1 MNTQPDLTLTAPR
14 VSDGPVKGGNGA
26 FSDPS
31 QWIDVTD
38 PDNTGTLAPASSDD
52 ADFPSGGDVS
62 GSGDV
67 AALTVESSV
76 EFSANVSAGSIT
88 NSGQVTISGGTL
100 STTGEL
106 NNTGGITLGSGALI
120 SDFVSDTGNIGVG
133 SGGSLSTTANLYV
146 GSGGDGTLSVTN
158 GASVDVGTFTEIG
171 GAGGY
176 GTVTIDGSQWTSGPA
191 VPPGTSTQTGNVDVG
206 DDGTGGLTVTN
217 GSTVTV
223 NGGIYV
229 GSADPGETG
238 SGTLTIDGGS
248 TVYANGDF
256 GVRLAQDPGSSGT
269 LILTGAGTELFAGS
283 ASVTD
288 SDEFSIGS
296 ASGSG
301 TAVVADGALAVTED
315 FAIGS
320 GVEGHPNGGTGVGTI
335 KSGATVESGS
345 GQVGAFG
352 GTGTLTVDDALW
364 AITGEL
370 DIGAEGGQT
379 QIANGTLIVQNRG
392 TVTDAT
398 GSIATFAA
406 SGTEQGTTGTVTITG
421 PASRWDNTGDLDVG
435 NGGTGALTIQDGG
448 SVSVG
453 GLLDI
458 GTQSGAV
465 GTVTVADSASS
476 IALAGDLT
484 VGDAGTGTLAL
495 ANGTST
501 AITGDTDI
509 GAQQGGDGTV
519 DLNPGAFLGGGGDLT
534 VGYGGIGDLELSNA
548 STATFGGD
556 LGEAAEGGSSGTI
569 TVDNSIFDVTGSATV
584 GDGGS
589 GTLSAI
595 DGSTFDVGAVAQIG
609 NSTGGNGGLLLDASQ
624 MAIGPAVPSDT
635 STQAGNLG
643 IGNDSTGV
651 ATVTDGATLT
661 VNGGIYV
668 GSADPGDTASG
679 TLTIDGGS
687 TVYANGDFGVRLGQD
702 PGSSGT
708 LVVTGAGSALF
719 AGSPSVTGVDE
730 FGVASGAGAATAV
743 IADQALVQ
751 TEDFFFGSVVEPYT
765 DGGTGSATMESAA
778 TVESGD
784 GGVGAFGGSGSITV
798 DDALWAITGELDVGQ
813 SGGATQVGQGLLIVQ
828 DGGTVTDATG
838 TVATYQPGSGQQT
851 ETGTVVV
858 TGAAS
863 LWDTSGDLYVGDAA
877 AGTLS
882 ISDGGTVVVGG
893 NLDIG
898 TQTSAVGTVML
909 SGSTSTL
916 SVTGPVIVG
925 DDGNG
930 VLDLSQGAT
939 LTADSLMIGST
950 GGGGGTLAVDG
961 ATLTVDGNANVDTGT
976 LDVEN
981 GATLTVT
988 GSLTGGGIAGSSA
1001 TISIGDAQVTADV
1014 GGNLLVGEGG
1024 TLDLEVGGGI
1034 TVSVG
1039 SDVLIALAQ
1048 GGSGTLTVSDMGT
1061 TLNDLLGEVGVGV
1074 AGNGTLAIV
1083 AGATLISQQAD
1094 IGELAGA
1101 GGTVTLIDA
1110 SSLWDAGP
1118 LVVGD
1123 GGTGSLDIDS
1133 FATLLTVGAAL
1144 GDTAGSVG
1152 YVNVENRGT
1161 WADTGALIVGQL
1173 GRGTLDIFSG
1183 STVTETTTTD
1193 VGVQIGS
1200 SSLLTLDTGAWLT
1213 ADSVVMSDGATLSIS
1228 SGAVLTVLGNA
1239 NIRDPAL
1246 DPVGLLVNGVGTID
1260 AATVVATG
1268 AAIFVGDTLGPLA
1281 GGAGVLTVSGGATVH
1296 AGETNIGVAG
1306 DGTLAL
1312 IEPDTN
1318 WQNDTGETVGYGGTL
1333 LVLAGSTLTDLAG
1346 ANVLGS
1352 ATISAATWAVTGDIR
1367 VEQSGTGSPTA
1378 TMTVRNG
1385 ATVSDTDGTVSSASV
1400 LVDGATWTGSAS
1412 LVIGSGGSVDV
1423 TDQGMLNNAGELDIG
1438 ESTGSGDPAVLQVTS
1453 AGVSADYLSIVSTG
1467 TLLAS
1472 QAGFVSADDV
1482 VGSGGN
1488 LGVDYGRVLAGMDG
1502 ATFLGTAITVT
1513 DGQLVS
1519 ISTIS
1524 LASTTV
1530 TVDATGTISALT
1542 SLELENAGI
1551 GLSTVTLDN
1560 GTLTAGLV
1568 TLDATS
1574 TIIGT
1579 GAIVGNVSGGTIIA
1593 QGGEL
1598 EITGSVTNAFVRLA
1612 PDPTLQL
1619 DSTVDAT
1626 TTISWSA
1633 PGGTV
1638 DLGEPEAVHGTFEG
1652 FGTGDVIDLP
1662 SLGIDGSQFANGT
1675 LTLTA
1680 GQVVVADLIFSGTS
1694 LTASN
1699 FQLSPEGVSIAW
1711 QPSCYAAGTRI
1722 LTPRGEVPVDA
1733 LRPGEAVVTIDPHG
1747 ARRIDIVRWIGR
1759 RQLDLSTH
1767 PDPDLA
1773 APVRLRAG
1781 AIAPGVPTR
1790 DLLLSPDHCVLM
1802 DGHLIRA
1809 WRLING
1815 VSVVQ
1820 DYRCTITY
1828 LHVALDRHALLL
1840 AEGLIAESYL
1850 DEGHADFFRG
1860 TLIAPGPLH
1869 ERPMESCA
1877 PFVPDDAFA
1886 ERVWR
1891 RLAARAG
1898 VQPPAHGLRAPR
1910 LRAIADDRSLRPVAM
1925 GDHRIFPLPRGA
1937 THVRLVSD
1945 AMRPTDARPW
1955 ADDRRRLGVA
1965 VRRIMLDGTRS
1976 LPLDDPRLGRGWW
1989 APEPGGRWTDGDA
2002 YLHLPP
2008 GTNVLELR
2016 LAR

>member
-1 MNTQPDLTLTAPR
+1 MPAPARWVFSIAPSARFGDVEYDLDPAAQPGCGLVLAVPDGPDDRQDVVGGDRINRLGADHWIGVAGERAAPLLLMLRVLPGRRHCLDVLLGHLHECRHRWRGPTCPPCVDRITPGAQKLPGFVGLTPGIRQRQPSEAAEAKLARLPRPRHLVDERPSCRVGAADLQKHRASRGVAGGGTLSNERGCLNHRRDYSHVASLSLSAPGRSVIETEPVPKPEPKPRRLAVHGQRQQRRTSNLDIPVAWSITPRGREANHGGGGGRALLRTACNASAPRLARSPATAVASRWISHQGTRLEGRLLTGVGRNQPIRFRAGERKSCHFVRQTFRQLPTQRGRQTVNRAIPRSDAQGHPIAEISRSCRLQPDVRNTSRRPTRCWGRVRLKLSERGPSALADEHACTRTCKQSRPPRRFGSACHLSTRNVPFAARSSIFYLPEPQGHATDRPRPPRRSTGLRATTGVAVFLRSSYIALRLSCLAVNTQPDLTLTAPR

-751 TEDFFFGSVVEPYT
+751 TEEFFFGSVVEPYT

-930 VLDLSQGAT
+930 VLDLSQGAS

-1034 TVSVG
+1034 T
-1039 SDVLIALAQ
+1039 
-1048 GGSGTLTVSDMGT
+1048 
-1061 TLNDLLGEVGVGV
+1061 
-1074 AGNGTLAIV
+1074 
-1083 AGATLISQQAD
+1083 
-1094 IGELAGA
+1094 
-1101 GGTVTLIDA
+1101 
-1110 SSLWDAGP
+1110 
-1118 LVVGD
+1118 
-1123 GGTGSLDIDS
+1123 
-1133 FATLLTVGAAL
+1133 
-1144 GDTAGSVG
+1144 
-1152 YVNVENRGT
+1152 
-1161 WADTGALIVGQL
+1161 
-1173 GRGTLDIFSG
+1173 
-1183 STVTETTTTD
+1183 
-1193 VGVQIGS
+1193 
-1200 SSLLTLDTGAWLT
+1200 
-1213 ADSVVMSDGATLSIS
+1213 
-1228 SGAVLTVLGNA
+1228 
-1239 NIRDPAL
+1239 
-1246 DPVGLLVNGVGTID
+1246 
-1260 AATVVATG
+1260 
-1268 AAIFVGDTLGPLA
+1268 
-1281 GGAGVLTVSGGATVH
+1281 
-1296 AGETNIGVAG
+1296 
-1306 DGTLAL
+1306 
-1312 IEPDTN
+1312 
-1318 WQNDTGETVGYGGTL
+1318 
-1333 LVLAGSTLTDLAG
+1333 
-1346 ANVLGS
+1346 
-1352 ATISAATWAVTGDIR
+1352 
-1367 VEQSGTGSPTA
+1367 
-1378 TMTVRNG
+1378 
-1385 ATVSDTDGTVSSASV
+1385 
-1400 LVDGATWTGSAS
+1400 
-1412 LVIGSGGSVDV
+1412 
-1423 TDQGMLNNAGELDIG
+1423 DQ
-1438 ESTGSGDPAVLQVTS
+1438 
-1453 AGVSADYLSIVSTG
+1453 
-1467 TLLAS
+1467 
-1472 QAGFVSADDV
+1472 
-1482 VGSGGN
+1482 
-1488 LGVDYGRVLAGMDG
+1488 R
-1502 ATFLGTAITVT
+1502 
-1513 DGQLVS
+1513 
-1519 ISTIS
+1519 
-1524 LASTTV
+1524 
-1530 TVDATGTISALT
+1530 
-1542 SLELENAGI
+1542 
-1551 GLSTVTLDN
+1551 
-1560 GTLTAGLV
+1560 
-1568 TLDATS
+1568 
-1574 TIIGT
+1574 
-1579 GAIVGNVSGGTIIA
+1579 
-1593 QGGEL
+1593 
-1598 EITGSVTNAFVRLA
+1598 
-1612 PDPTLQL
+1612 
-1619 DSTVDAT
+1619 
-1626 TTISWSA
+1626 
-1633 PGGTV
+1633 
-1638 DLGEPEAVHGTFEG
+1638 
-1652 FGTGDVIDLP
+1652 
-1662 SLGIDGSQFANGT
+1662 
-1675 LTLTA
+1675 
-1680 GQVVVADLIFSGTS
+1680 
-1694 LTASN
+1694 
-1699 FQLSPEGVSIAW
+1699 
-1711 QPSCYAAGTRI
+1711 
-1722 LTPRGEVPVDA
+1722 
-1733 LRPGEAVVTIDPHG
+1733 
-1747 ARRIDIVRWIGR
+1747 
-1759 RQLDLSTH
+1759 
-1767 PDPDLA
+1767 
-1773 APVRLRAG
+1773 
-1781 AIAPGVPTR
+1781 
-1790 DLLLSPDHCVLM
+1790 
-1802 DGHLIRA
+1802 
-1809 WRLING
+1809 
-1815 VSVVQ
+1815 
-1820 DYRCTITY
+1820 
-1828 LHVALDRHALLL
+1828 
-1840 AEGLIAESYL
+1840 
-1850 DEGHADFFRG
+1850 
-1860 TLIAPGPLH
+1860 
-1869 ERPMESCA
+1869 
-1877 PFVPDDAFA
+1877 
-1886 ERVWR
+1886 
-1891 RLAARAG
+1891 
-1898 VQPPAHGLRAPR
+1898 
-1910 LRAIADDRSLRPVAM
+1910 
-1925 GDHRIFPLPRGA
+1925 
-1937 THVRLVSD
+1937 
-1945 AMRPTDARPW
+1945 
-1955 ADDRRRLGVA
+1955 
-1965 VRRIMLDGTRS
+1965 
-1976 LPLDDPRLGRGWW
+1976 
-1989 APEPGGRWTDGDA
+1989 
-2002 YLHLPP
+2002 
-2008 GTNVLELR
+2008 
-2016 LAR
+2016 